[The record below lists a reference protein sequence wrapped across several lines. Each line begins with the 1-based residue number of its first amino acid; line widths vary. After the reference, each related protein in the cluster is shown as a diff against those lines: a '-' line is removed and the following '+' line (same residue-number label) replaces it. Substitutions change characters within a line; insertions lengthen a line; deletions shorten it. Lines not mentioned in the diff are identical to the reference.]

1 MSFELSFLNFL
12 QSLHSPF
19 LNQIMIF
26 FTNLGNQGFIWVCLT
41 LILLIIPKTRKI
53 GGVLLI
59 ALIIDTFVCNI
70 CLKNIFMRPRPCT
83 LNPTI
88 KLLISKPT
96 DYSFPSGHTAAS
108 FTIVSALYLLN
119 QKKLFAI
126 SLVLAC
132 LISFSRMYLYVH
144 YPSDILGGILVG
156 IICGI
161 TGYYL
166 FQVLF
171 SFVKDKDLLSR

>member
-12 QSLHSPF
+12 QSLHFPF
-19 LNQIMIF
+19 LNQIMIS

-41 LILLIIPKTRKI
+41 LILLIIPNTRKI

-59 ALIIDTFVCNI
+59 ALIIDTFICNI

-119 QKKLFAI
+119 QKKLFGI